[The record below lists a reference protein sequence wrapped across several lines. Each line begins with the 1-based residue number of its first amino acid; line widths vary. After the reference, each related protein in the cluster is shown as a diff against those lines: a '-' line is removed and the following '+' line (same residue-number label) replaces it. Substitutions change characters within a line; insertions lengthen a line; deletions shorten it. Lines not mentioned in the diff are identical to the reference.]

1 MGAISTG
8 SIVGIIAGSLSGAV
22 CLFGVLIGC
31 CYRWRR
37 LCGLPL
43 GQGTREL
50 EAQKS
55 PKAVVTLRRLR
66 PRRRIAPEAVYPSSE
81 AVAPAAETARRS
93 SGKWHIDDG
102 IQRSSSAPDCDDSTA
117 SVERALAPTSAQS
130 PPAPAQPV
138 EPSRRASL
146 VRAPSRRAPNL
157 AEGSE
162 TQVLERLP
170 ERRHS
175 SVQPSEASRRG
186 SLVKVP
192 ARGAPN
198 LAEGSET
205 QVSERLPERRRSS
218 VQPSEASRRGSLV
231 KVPARGA
238 PNLAE
243 GSETQVSERL
253 PERRR
258 SSLRALEGAAAAA
271 DQRRSS
277 CAESV
282 RQMSRAASSCSLS
295 VRRPSIDLRR
305 HTSRIAPGI
314 PQVPPDAQPGPAAKS
329 GILASLFADDD
340 EDGLP
345 TVSSVKSS
353 SSQQVQNSPKR
364 TPLRPAP
371 THVRGSSV
379 DDLLNAGYTV
389 EMLKAKSVGLS
400 PSELRY
406 AQLQLASRE
415 SWQAQAAKADRAAAS
430 SQVHVV
436 DSCSGRGAQQT
447 EAESSSQPRPAA
459 CRSPSTHLFHQRPS
473 SSSQAE
479 GASPARPGTAAS
491 AEKAVL
497 GGRRPSLSD
506 AARLHDAGVDAARR
520 ARALKTMNYSASE
533 MYEAG
538 FKASELLQAGFTAAE
553 VRLAGASAAEMK
565 EAGVDATALHAE
577 GFTATELAA
586 AGFSIVRL
594 MEAGYSFGELREAG
608 FHASELKIHGATIS
622 DLFDAGYSKADVK
635 RDSVGLSLSE
645 LKATSRRPSR
655 AAPSSRDAPQ
665 PLAQPADS
673 QQAEAESSSQPRLA
687 ACRSPS
693 THLFHQRPSS
703 SSQAEGASPA
713 RPGTAA
719 SAEKAVLGGR
729 RPSLSDAARLHDAG
743 VDAARRARAL
753 KTMNYSASEMYEAGF
768 KASELL
774 QAGFT
779 AAEVR
784 LAGASAAEMKEAGV
798 DATALHAE
806 GFTATELA
814 AAGFS
819 IVRLMEAGYSFG
831 ELREAGFHASEL
843 KIHGAT
849 ISDLFDAGYSKA
861 DVKRDSVGL
870 SLSEL
875 KATSRRP
882 SRAAPSSSGASQ
894 LGVAV
899 SESLDDRESLSCQ
912 QGTGSRRPSR
922 FAPNLGH
929 NEVDVSGAVGGT
941 THLESGRPSA
951 PPAMHRA
958 STLDQLIG
966 DDDDDD

>member
-1 MGAISTG
+1 MGAISAG

-170 ERRHS
+170 ERRH
-175 SVQPSEASRRG
+175 
-186 SLVKVP
+186 
-192 ARGAPN
+192 
-198 LAEGSET
+198 
-205 QVSERLPERRRSS
+205 SS

-459 CRSPSTHLFHQRPS
+459 CRSPSMP
-473 SSSQAE
+473 
-479 GASPARPGTAAS
+479 
-491 AEKAVL
+491 
-497 GGRRPSLSD
+497 
-506 AARLHDAGVDAARR
+506 
-520 ARALKTMNYSASE
+520 
-533 MYEAG
+533 
-538 FKASELLQAGFTAAE
+538 
-553 VRLAGASAAEMK
+553 
-565 EAGVDATALHAE
+565 
-577 GFTATELAA
+577 
-586 AGFSIVRL
+586 
-594 MEAGYSFGELREAG
+594 
-608 FHASELKIHGATIS
+608 
-622 DLFDAGYSKADVK
+622 
-635 RDSVGLSLSE
+635 
-645 LKATSRRPSR
+645 
-655 AAPSSRDAPQ
+655 
-665 PLAQPADS
+665 
-673 QQAEAESSSQPRLA
+673 
-687 ACRSPS
+687 
-693 THLFHQRPSS
+693 LFHQRPSS